1 MDKNSGSTSDSGDIP
16 CDVSMKIALIGD
28 SGILTFWFISDL

>member
-1 MDKNSGSTSDSGDIP
+1 MDKNSGDSSDVA

-28 SGILTFWFISDL
+28 SGIFIYNFNCYT